1 MSELSN
7 RYQQIMK
14 DLQTNI
20 KDEEDKEFVMNKFQ
34 ELSMMFMDVI
44 DRLTYLTDL
53 RIKEVETQQK
63 EIDERMKKIQKAVDG
78 IESDIYEDSDTYEFE
93 IICPYCNHE
102 FVTDINSDVSK
113 EVECPECHNMIELD
127 WNGEDDEECIHDCSC
142 CGHECVAEEDTGY
155 DDMENFE
162 EELEDDIEHEIEMQE
177 ENSKAFKNKK
187 MKKQN
192 DDENDEQDDD
202 EDM

>member
-20 KDEEDKEFVMNKFQ
+20 KDEKDKEFVIGKFQ

-53 RIKEVETQQK
+53 RIKEVEEQQK
-63 EIDERMKKIQKAVDG
+63 EIDDRMTKIQKAVDG
-78 IESDIYEDSDTYEFE
+78 IESDIYEDEESYEFE
-93 IICPYCNHE
+93 IVCPYCNNE
-102 FVTDINSDVSK
+102 FTTNISSDVNT

-127 WNGEDDEECIHDCSC
+127 WNGDDEEECAHNCSGCGHDCSTM
-142 CGHECVAEEDTGY
+142 ENEEEEMPKQKIENNEELDNEDNEED
-155 DDMENFE
+155 M
-162 EELEDDIEHEIEMQE
+162 
-177 ENSKAFKNKK
+177 
-187 MKKQN
+187 
-192 DDENDEQDDD
+192 
-202 EDM
+202 